1 MSSATGGWRANRKT
15 GNCNPFDKCDYPA
28 KVRCVLRISLDGG
41 ARVLWPTLSAPGTT
55 SLVWSFQWMIEQT
68 ICMCPKYAA
77 IFFSSEEKFYTI
89 KP

>member
-1 MSSATGGWRANRKT
+1 MSSATGDCVSLVRL
-15 GNCNPFDKCDYPA
+15 A

-41 ARVLWPTLSAPGTT
+41 PGFFGPRYQHQGPSKPRGNVARVVVP
-55 SLVWSFQWMIEQT
+55 VDEVEQT
-68 ICMCPKYAA
+68 IRRCPEHAA